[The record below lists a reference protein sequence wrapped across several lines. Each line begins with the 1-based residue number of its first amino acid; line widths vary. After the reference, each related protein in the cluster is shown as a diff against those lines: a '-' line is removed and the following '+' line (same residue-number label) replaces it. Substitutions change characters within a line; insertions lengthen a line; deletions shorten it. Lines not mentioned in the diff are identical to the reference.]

1 MTILFLVIEAVANVA
16 TIGLQQI
23 LIDNVLLQGEQ
34 HLLWKTILLIT
45 LAFLVQVVMF
55 TLGPHFIHLSVAAV
69 TEHVSKDFIQY
80 MYRIPTRT
88 LQKNRTGKFVHHI
101 FFDAEQ
107 IAVLLG
113 NDYPRIIMEVLTL
126 CMIFYLIGRNSIVI
140 LLVSVIIIIAYVILG
155 KRLVERV
162 KAAKKEV

>member
-1 MTILFLVIEAVANVA
+1 M
-16 TIGLQQI
+16 
-23 LIDNVLLQGEQ
+23 
-34 HLLWKTILLIT
+34 
-45 LAFLVQVVMF
+45 
-55 TLGPHFIHLSVAAV
+55 
-69 TEHVSKDFIQY
+69 
-80 MYRIPTRT
+80 
-88 LQKNRTGKFVHHI
+88 HHI
-101 FFDAEQ
+101 FFEAEQ

-155 KRLVERV
+155 KRLAERV